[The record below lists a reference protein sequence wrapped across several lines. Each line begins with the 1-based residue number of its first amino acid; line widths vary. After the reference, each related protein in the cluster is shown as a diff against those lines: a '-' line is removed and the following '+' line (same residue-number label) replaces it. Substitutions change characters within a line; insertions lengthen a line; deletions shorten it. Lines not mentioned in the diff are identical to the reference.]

1 MLWMSFNY
9 LSGGNDKGKALGNTY
24 LYSYNIAFKLYWI
37 ETSLYSF
44 NTYIAP
50 SGNLLSLFYKSRI
63 YANGEPQSIHVYNT
77 GCYLSSYIS
86 VFAQVTLLN
95 KH

>member
-1 MLWMSFNY
+1 MLWTSFNY
-9 LSGGNDKGKALGNTY
+9 LSGGNDKGKALGNT
-24 LYSYNIAFKLYWI
+24 LMS
-37 ETSLYSF
+37 SLYYSC

-86 VFAQVTLLN
+86 LLAQVTLLN